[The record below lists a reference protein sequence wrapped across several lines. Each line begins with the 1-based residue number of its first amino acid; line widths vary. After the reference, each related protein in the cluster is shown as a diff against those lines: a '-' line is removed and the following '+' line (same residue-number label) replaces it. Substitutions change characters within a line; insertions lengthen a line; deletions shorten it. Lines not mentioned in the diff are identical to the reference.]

1 MYPSRCCG
9 YLSPTC
15 SSVELNK
22 ASCLVHITSL
32 LTFFTLAWVGVP
44 SGQTFSLRL
53 MKLKPEYLKIHTHTH
68 AHTHTQTLVATE
80 MGLFSMRQG
89 FSPSSSSS
97 SFSSSS
103 TITTLVSLFRQKIR
117 GLHLT
122 RHLLRVYISTFLA
135 RVNGVKI
142 NKFNNIKIILLY
154 IQRNLALGKIIMVTK
169 I

>member
-32 LTFFTLAWVGVP
+32 LTFFYFGLGRCAKWTD
-44 SGQTFSLRL
+44 FSRL

-103 TITTLVSLFRQKIR
+103 TITTLISLFRQKIR